1 MDLVI
6 GSSSQLAQY
15 FPQDYMKISSRNIDF
30 DFLKNNKWESVYIT
44 FAEQRIYDS
53 NIDYITPNYINTLN
67 VINTI
72 IDNADKIVCYG
83 TCMLWERLTG
93 IIKASDD
100 PNFYL
105 GARGSEYTISKFLL
119 LNKINELRR
128 IDSKY
133 NKVIFMHPFYFNSI
147 HRPNYFL
154 FGKVF
159 DSIINKKKV
168 YVNNLDF
175 KRDMVSPQFVVSKS
189 IELTKDSMMSSGK
202 LFNVKTFIQDLYE
215 LNSLNFDEYIIESD
229 GSPVHSQKLQIVGD
243 VDWKYTYENL
253 LSDTQAD
260 ILNIKA
266 V

>member
-1 MDLVI
+1 MHLII
-6 GSSSQLAQY
+6 GNTSQLAQY

-67 VINTI
+67 IINTI
-72 IDNADKIVCYG
+72 IDNANKIVCYG

-93 IIKASDD
+93 TINAKDN

-105 GARGSEYTISKFLL
+105 CTPGSEYTISKFLL
-119 LNKINELRR
+119 LNRINELRK
-128 IDSKY
+128 INSKY

-147 HRPNYFL
+147 HRSNYFL

-159 DSIINKKKV
+159 DSIINKKKI

-175 KRDMVSPQFVVSKS
+175 KRDMVSPQFVVNKS

-202 LFNVKTFIQDLYE
+202 LFNVKTFIKDLYE
-215 LNSLNFDEYIIESD
+215 LNNLNFDEYIAESD
-229 GSPVHSQKLQIVGD
+229 SSPAHSQKLQIVGD
-243 VDWKYTYENL
+243 VDWKYTYKNL
-253 LSDTQAD
+253 LEDTQRD
-260 ILNIKA
+260 ILTVRK